1 MRTSLIVLAVLEL
14 PFRSRRVGAG
24 CGFLAASVLATHA
37 LGAPFVPD
45 GNMPREQIPELHKWK
60 LDPLFPEDAAFEKGM
75 LDAKSLRDK
84 LLGFRG
90 KLGSPADLASC
101 LAIYFETRLL
111 TNRLT
116 LYAHLR
122 FDGAQKDAK
131 LSSMNDRSL
140 EAMNE
145 LMRSSS
151 FIRQEVLALDAGAM
165 AAARKAEPKLAAY
178 APYLDGLLRRKSRVL
193 SPEAESVLALA
204 GDNLWAEIDLNELP
218 SDHEKTFGALLG
230 DLPMP
235 SINDENG
242 KPVKLTLASYSK
254 YRASSD
260 RRVRKEAV
268 DALLGTLKQYHDAL
282 ASTLSGQVKTNILF
296 ARARGYSTALEA
308 YLDKDQID
316 PSVYRSLV
324 AGVRNN
330 LAPLHR
336 YIRLRKQLMGLSD
349 IHLYD
354 LYAPMV
360 KSVLLDFDYAEASK
374 IVPQAL
380 TPLGNDYVS
389 VVKLA
394 IDPKNGWVD
403 VYPNKDKES
412 GAFCSAVHGVHPFLK
427 LNYFGGLDDVSTLA
441 HELGHAVH
449 SHLSMKHQPYV
460 TSNYAA
466 FNAEIASTINEKL
479 LSDHLIARAKTDEE
493 RLFLLNE
500 LVETIR
506 TTIYR
511 QALFAEFELAAH
523 TAAES
528 GTPLTAELLEK
539 TYGGL
544 LRDYYGPEFVI
555 DANDDAEWAY
565 IPHFYYKY
573 YVFTYATGLAAGI
586 ALSEKIKREGPSAR
600 DAYLGML
607 KGGSAA
613 PPLELLRR
621 AGVDLTKS
629 DAIDAAG
636 RLLAATLDEMEKIAA
651 RLPKK

>member
-1 MRTSLIVLAVLEL
+1 MRLRPLALTSLLLLAPAVRAAPT
-14 PFRSRRVGAG
+14 PFI
-24 CGFLAASVLATHA
+24 
-37 LGAPFVPD
+37 PD
-45 GNMPREQIPELHKWK
+45 ANMAREQVPETFKWK
-60 LDPLFPEDAAFEKGM
+60 LDPLFPNDEAFEQGM
-75 LDAKSLRDK
+75 TDAKTLRDR
-84 LLGFRG
+84 LAGFQG
-90 KLGSPADLASC
+90 KLASPTELATA
-101 LAIYFETRLL
+101 LATYFDARLL

-122 FDGAQKDAK
+122 LDSATKDPK

-145 LMRSSS
+145 LMKAAS
-151 FIRQEVLALDAGAM
+151 FIRLEILAIDDVAM
-165 AAARKAEPKLAAY
+165 VAARKQEPKLNAY
-178 APYLDGLLRRKSRVL
+178 APYLDGILRRKAHVL
-193 SPEAESVLALA
+193 SPEAERVLSLA

-218 SDHEKTFGALLG
+218 SDHEKTFSSLLS

-242 KPVKLTLASYSK
+242 KSVKLTLASYGK
-254 YRASSD
+254 YRGSAD

-268 DALLGTLKQYHDAL
+268 DALLGTLKQYHGAL
-282 ASTLSGQVKTNILF
+282 ASTFSGQIRTSVMF
-296 ARARGYSTALEA
+296 ARARGYQTALDA

-316 PSVYRSLV
+316 PAVYKTLI
-324 AGVRNN
+324 AGVRKN

-336 YIRLRKQLMGLSD
+336 YVALRKKLMGLPD
-349 IHLYD
+349 VHLYD

-360 KSVLLDFDYAEASK
+360 KSVKMDFDYAEASK
-374 IVPQAL
+374 IVPDAL
-380 TPLGNDYVS
+380 APLGPDYVS

-394 IDPKNGWVD
+394 LDTKQGWVD
-403 VYPNKDKES
+403 VYPHKEKES
-412 GAFCSAVHGVHPFLK
+412 GAFCSSVHGVHPFLK
-427 LNYFGGLDDVSTLA
+427 LNFFGGVDDVSTLA

-449 SHLSMKHQPYV
+449 SHLSMTNQPYV
-460 TSNYAA
+460 TSSYAP

-479 LSDHLIARAKTDEE
+479 LSDHLISRAKSDDE

-523 TAAES
+523 TAVES

-539 TYGGL
+539 TYAGL
-544 LRDYYGPEFVI
+544 LRDYYGPDFVI
-555 DANDDAEWAY
+555 DANTDAEWAY

-586 ALSEKIKREGPSAR
+586 ALAEKIQKGGKPARE
-600 DAYLGML
+600 AYLGML
-607 KGGSAA
+607 KGGSSL
-613 PPLELLRR
+613 PPLALLSR
-621 AGVDLTKS
+621 AGVDLAKA
-629 DAIDAAG
+629 DAVDAAG
-636 RLLAATLDEMEKIAA
+636 RLFQKTLDDMEKLAAKRT
-651 RLPKK
+651 PK